1 MSVIDSLRGFF
12 MVFRFG
18 LLLCAVVFSIS
29 VKAETV
35 VVLGDS
41 ISAAYGIEVE
51 QGWVQVLAAKLQK
64 AGSRARI
71 QNESISGETSAG
83 GLARIDRILHAQKP
97 AVVII
102 ELGAN
107 DGLRGLSP
115 AELKHNLAEII
126 RRSQAIGAKVLL
138 LSMTIPPN
146 YGKRY
151 IDMIYNVYVELSREM
166 AAPAIPFILDDIAL
180 VKELMQPDGLHP
192 NAKAQPLIADKIWRH
207 LLPLL
212 KTLPEKRD

>member
-1 MSVIDSLRGFF
+1 MAGLDSLRGFF
-12 MVFRFG
+12 MLSKLSVWLG
-18 LLLCAVVFSIS
+18 AALFSLNIH
-29 VKAETV
+29 AETV

-51 QGWVQVLAAKLQK
+51 QGWVHLLAERLRQEGSKAQV
-64 AGSRARI
+64 R
-71 QNESISGETSAG
+71 NESISGETSAG
-83 GLARIDRILHAQKP
+83 GLARIDRILSEQNP
-97 AVVII
+97 AVVIV

-115 AELKHNLAEII
+115 QALKHNLAEII
-126 RRSQAIGAKVLL
+126 RRSQSRGAKVLL

-151 IDMIYNVYVELSREM
+151 IDMIYNVYHELARET
-166 AAPAIPFILDDIAL
+166 AVPAIPFILEDIAL

-192 NAKAQPLIADKIWRH
+192 NAKAQPLIAEKIWRH

-212 KTLPEKRD
+212 KLSPEKRD

>member
-1 MSVIDSLRGFF
+1 MWSKLGLWLGAALFSLN
-12 MVFRFG
+12 
-18 LLLCAVVFSIS
+18 IH
-29 VKAETV
+29 AETV

-51 QGWVQVLAAKLQK
+51 QGWAQLLAARLRQ
-64 AGSRARI
+64 AGSKAQVR
-71 QNESISGETSAG
+71 NESISGETSAG
-83 GLARIDRILHAQKP
+83 GLARIDRILDEQNP
-97 AVVII
+97 AVVIV

-115 AELKHNLAEII
+115 AALKHNLAEII
-126 RRSQAIGAKVLL
+126 RRSQNRGAKVLL

-151 IDMIYNVYVELSREM
+151 IDMIYNVYHELAREM
-166 AAPAIPFILDDIAL
+166 AVPAIPFILEDIAL

-212 KTLPEKRD
+212 KPSPEKRD

>member
-1 MSVIDSLRGFF
+1 MS
-12 MVFRFG
+12 FRLC
-18 LLLCAVVFSIS
+18 LLLCAALFSI
-29 VKAETV
+29 KLQAETV

-51 QGWVQVLAAKLQK
+51 QGWVQLLAARLRQT
-64 AGSRARI
+64 GSQASV

-83 GLARIDRILHAQKP
+83 GLNRIDRILEERKP

-115 AELKHNLAEII
+115 AELKHNLGEII
-126 RRSQAIGAKVLL
+126 RRSKAGGAKVLL

-151 IDMIYNVYVELSREM
+151 IDMIYNVYHELSREM
-166 AAPAIPFILDDIAL
+166 AVPAIPFILDDIAL
-180 VKELMQPDGLHP
+180 VRELMQPDGLHP
-192 NAKAQPLIADKIWRH
+192 NAKAQPLIEEKIWRH

-212 KTLPEKRD
+212 KTSPEKRD